1 MAKALQPLSDTSV
14 SPNRAVYNLRTVPS
28 LYERCFSKYE
38 STLPG
43 YLPVSCERRREQPR
57 EALRHRPRRLSGTMS
72 AGWQLRLADGA
83 TQDAVAR
90 CDALCQLPTNHQ
102 GAKLGSLEGLCK
114 GFLASARF
122 FDSQKKKHFNAR
134 YLIAH
139 ILTHEGHSSAV
150 PLAWFADKR
159 PDSRDFR
166 KLLHEE
172 PETAVS
178 LPAEAQLI
186 ASEDP
191 LPAEL
196 IATATEVPTAASVP
210 AALEVTADT
219 RSTQTCVAS
228 ETSNCRSPAVWP
240 AVVH

>member
-1 MAKALQPLSDTSV
+1 
-14 SPNRAVYNLRTVPS
+14 
-28 LYERCFSKYE
+28 
-38 STLPG
+38 
-43 YLPVSCERRREQPR
+43 
-57 EALRHRPRRLSGTMS
+57 MS

-150 PLAWFADKR
+150 PLVWFADKR

-219 RSTQTCVAS
+219 LQYTDLRSNLSDDVYKRPGCFV
-228 ETSNCRSPAVWP
+228 
-240 AVVH
+240 